1 MRLRPFFAL
10 LFTIG
15 CSASSDDK
23 TPSARDTLLV
33 YEAASLTGPM
43 RAALDTFARR
53 TGAVVA
59 EEHGASLE
67 LARRI
72 TELHRIPDV
81 IALADQE
88 VFPEM
93 LMPGATSW
101 YAAFARNRMVIAYTD
116 RSRYAAELTPANWR
130 SIVLRDDV
138 LFGRTD
144 PALAPAGYRTLLVY
158 KLAERFYREPGVA
171 ARLEA
176 KTPPRLQRGNATE
189 LAALLSAGEL
199 DYIIDYESLA
209 RAQNFKFIQLP
220 PEIDLGDPAH
230 AAAYRE
236 ATVRVWN
243 GRDSVTRTGAPI
255 LYGISIPRAAPHVG
269 AGLRFLEFLLDADGK
284 AILRRGHVDALDRPQ
299 LVGDSAP
306 PTLRTLAAP

>member
-1 MRLRPFFAL
+1 MRLRTLCGL
-10 LFTIG
+10 LVLGG
-15 CSASSDDK
+15 CSSSPDVK
-23 TPSARDTLLV
+23 KVSGRDTLVV
-33 YEAASLTGPM
+33 YDAASLAGPM

-53 TGAVVA
+53 TGAVVS

-72 TELHRIPDV
+72 TELHRVPDV

-88 VFPEM
+88 VFPEL

-101 YAAFARNRMVIAYTD
+101 YAAFARNRMVIAHTD
-116 RSRYAAELTPANWR
+116 RSKHAAELTPDNWR
-130 SIVLRDDV
+130 SIVLRNDV

-158 KLAERFYREPGVA
+158 KLAETFYREPGIA

-176 KTPPRLQRGNATE
+176 KTPPRMLRGNAAE

-209 RAQNFKFIQLP
+209 RAQKFKFIQLP
-220 PEIDLGDPAH
+220 AEIDLGDPGH
-230 AAAYRE
+230 ASAYAE
-236 ATVRVWN
+236 ASVRVWN

-255 LYGISIPRAAPHVG
+255 LYGLSIPRAAPHPG
-269 AGLRFLEFLLDADGK
+269 AGERFVAFLIGDDGK
-284 AILRRGHVDALDRPQ
+284 GILRRAYVDALDHPKI
-299 LVGDSAP
+299 VGDSVPASLRASGAP
-306 PTLRTLAAP
+306 